1 MLHYRCFQLFIDIFI
16 SEKMAPP
23 KYDDLGKEAKDLI
36 NKNFHFGVIKLEG
49 KTKAKNG
56 VVSLI
61 ELNNDQFLYC
71 FFLSTVLFCGFS
83 VAIFYRT

>member
-1 MLHYRCFQLFIDIFI
+1 MRQAFFYWSVFIGIFI

-36 NKNFHFGVIKLEG
+36 NKNFHFGVVKLEG

-56 VVSLI
+56 VVGWNK
-61 ELNNDQFLYC
+61 LNNDCYIVFSCLLYLFMVYWWRFL
-71 FFLSTVLFCGFS
+71 
-83 VAIFYRT
+83 